1 MEPVV
6 TAEVMRAADKAAIL
20 GGTDERELILR
31 AATALRQAYGYKG
44 PVAVVAGPGN
54 NGADGLVLAR
64 LLARDGIPVELFLL
78 EESGAPGWKPLMKEA
93 LAAGVPLRYLDAETS
108 FDSFSEIVDC
118 LFGTG
123 FHGELSGLAKAV
135 VEAIDRARGGGAF
148 VVSADIP
155 SGLSGTTGLGGTAV
169 KADLTVAIQFYKT
182 GLFLNR
188 AKDHTGCVVVC
199 DIGIPLTGEATFL
212 PDEADFRAVLRPRGH
227 YAHKGTYGYVTM
239 IGGCAA
245 YSGAV
250 KLAAMS
256 QAALRAGAGVSRLAI
271 PASIAPAVAP
281 YVLEATLCPMPDEG
295 GFMCYDEDALS
306 AAVRGAAAVAVGMG
320 WGRGRDNEAIL
331 RFLLTHLSVPLLI
344 DADGINTLAAMGTD
358 VLREAHCPVV
368 LTPHPL
374 DFQRLSGVPATE
386 AAADPVRHARDFAGK
401 YGVTLL
407 LKGTTTVVS
416 DGKETMLVSRGC
428 PGMAT
433 AGSGDVLSGILVGL
447 LGWNEPTVLTV
458 ACGAYIAGLAGEI
471 AERDTNPISMTA
483 GDTARHVAD
492 AVSKMLR

>member
-6 TAEVMRAADKAAIL
+6 TAEVMRASDKATIA
-20 GGTDERELILR
+20 GGTGEGELILR
-31 AATALRQAYGYKG
+31 AATALREAYNYKG

-64 LLARDGIPVELFLL
+64 LLADDGVPVELFLL
-78 EESGAPGWKPLMKEA
+78 EESGAPGWKPLMKAA
-93 LAAGVPLRYLDAETS
+93 LAHGVLLHYLDATVS
-108 FDSFSEIVDC
+108 FDAFPEIVDC

-123 FHGELSGLAKAV
+123 FHGELAGFAGAV
-135 VEAIDRARGGGAF
+135 VSAINRAHNAGSF
-148 VVSADIP
+148 VIAADIP

-188 AKDHTGCVVVC
+188 AKDHTGRVIVR
-199 DIGIPLTGEATFL
+199 DIGISLVGDAAYL
-212 PDEADFRAVLRPRGH
+212 PEKEDFRAVLRPREH
-227 YAHKGTYGYVTM
+227 YAHKGTYGYVTL

-256 QAALRAGAGVSRLAI
+256 QSALRAGAGVSRLAI
-271 PASIAPAVAP
+271 PSSLAGAVAP
-281 YVLEATLCPMPDEG
+281 FILEATLCPMPEKD
-295 GFMCYDEDALS
+295 GFMTYDESALS
-306 AAVRGAAAVAVGMG
+306 AAVRGSAAVAVGMG
-320 WGRGRDNEAIL
+320 WGHGGDNEAIL
-331 RFLLTHLSVPLLI
+331 RFLLTHLTVPLLI
-344 DADGINTLAAMGTD
+344 DADGLNTLARMGTD
-358 VLREAHCPVV
+358 ALREATCPVI

-374 DFQRLSGVPATE
+374 EFERLSGIPAAE
-386 AAADPVRHARDFAGK
+386 AAADPVRHAKAFAGK

-407 LKGTTTVVS
+407 LKGTATVVS
-416 DGKETMLVSRGC
+416 DGRETMLVARGC

-433 AGSGDVLSGILVGL
+433 AGSGDVLSGILTGL
-447 LGWNEPTVLTV
+447 LGWNGPTVLTV

-492 AVSKMLR
+492 AVSEMLR

>member
-6 TAEVMRAADKAAIL
+6 TAEVMRASDKATIA
-20 GGTDERELILR
+20 GGTGEGELILR
-31 AATALRQAYGYKG
+31 AATALRQAHDYKG

-64 LLARDGIPVELFLL
+64 LLAEDGVPVELFML
-78 EESGAPGWKPLMKEA
+78 EESGAPGWKARMKEA
-93 LAAGVPLRYLDAETS
+93 LAAGAVLHYPDASVS
-108 FDSFSEIVDC
+108 FDGFPEIVDC

-123 FHGELSGLAKAV
+123 FHGEAAGLAKALI
-135 VEAIDRARGGGAF
+135 EAINRAHAGGSF

-155 SGLSGTTGLGGTAV
+155 SGLSGTTGLGGSAV

-188 AKDHTGCVVVC
+188 AKDHTGRVVAC
-199 DIGIPLTGEATFL
+199 DIGIPLTGEAAYL
-212 PDEADFRAVLRPRGH
+212 PDKEDFRAVLRPREH

-245 YSGAV
+245 YGGAV

-256 QAALRAGAGVSRLAI
+256 HAALRAGAGVSRLAV
-271 PASIAPAVAP
+271 PSSIVPAVSP
-281 YVLEATLCPMPDEG
+281 YILEATLCPMPDEG
-295 GFMCYDEDALS
+295 GFMRCDEDAL
-306 AAVRGAAAVAVGMG
+306 AGAVRGAAAVAVGMG
-320 WGRGRDNEAIL
+320 WGRAKDNEAIL
-331 RFLLTHLSVPLLI
+331 RFLLTHLTVPLLI

-358 VLREAHCPVV
+358 VLREATCPVV

-374 DFQRLSGVPATE
+374 EFQRLSGVPAAE
-386 AAADPVRHARDFAGK
+386 AAADPVRHAKDFAEA

-416 DGKETMLVSRGC
+416 DGKETLLVSRGC

-433 AGSGDVLSGILVGL
+433 AGSGDVLSGILTGL
-447 LGWNEPTVLTV
+447 LGWNKPSSLTV

-471 AERDTNPISMTA
+471 AERDVNPISMTS

-492 AVSKMLR
+492 AVSEMLR